1 MPIKIAAIADDY
13 TGASDLANTWRKNGL
28 RTVQTIGVPSG
39 TSNFSDMDAV
49 VVSLKIRSAPAADA
63 VAQALNAEA
72 LLRDLGARHVL
83 YKICSTFDSTDE
95 GNIGPVMDALCKR
108 ANARWTLVTPAF
120 PETGR
125 TVYKGHLFVGD
136 VPLNESPLKDHP
148 LNPMRD
154 ANLVRVLSKQTTYPV
169 GKLDLQTLANGVE
182 ASRARIAQQ
191 ALQGPCAIIADAIGD
206 GDLERLGDLALESP
220 VSIGASGLG
229 AGLARSLLRAS
240 GRQTRAPQSLASVGG
255 FSAVLVGSC
264 SARTLEQTAAAE
276 KVMPVLRLDPDRLVA
291 SGGGDIVPAMGF
303 ARQQLGKGP
312 FVVSA
317 SGTPETVRAIQD
329 TYGNKAAGLA
339 IETAL
344 AAIAAEL
351 VALGV
356 NRLVVAG
363 GETSGAV
370 VDRLGISSFEVGEE
384 LAAGVPK
391 LRTIGRAEGEL
402 MMALK
407 SGNFGGIDFFVEA
420 LSRLD

>member
-28 RTVQTIGVPSG
+28 RTVQTIGIPAGVSA
-39 TSNFSDMDAV
+39 FSDMDAV
-49 VVSLKIRSAPAADA
+49 VVSLKIRSVPALDA
-63 VAQALNAEA
+63 IAQALEAEA
-72 LLRDLGARHVL
+72 WLRGLGARHIL

-95 GNIGPVMDALCKR
+95 GNIGPVMDALCER
-108 ANARWTLVTPAF
+108 ARAPWTLVTPAF

-125 TVYKGHLFVGD
+125 TVYKGHLFVAD
-136 VPLNESPLKDHP
+136 VPLNESPLRHHP
-148 LNPMRD
+148 LNPMHD
-154 ANLVRVLSKQTTYPV
+154 ANLVRVLSKQTAHPV
-169 GKLDLQTLANGVE
+169 CNVDIQTLANGFD
-182 ASRARIAQQ
+182 AARARIAQQ
-191 ALQGPCAIIADAIGD
+191 ASQGLCAIIADAICD
-206 GDLERLGDLALESP
+206 ADLETLGDIALESP

-229 AGLARSLLRAS
+229 AGLARSLLRAF
-240 GRQTRAPQSLASVGG
+240 GRQAKAQQALASVGG

-264 SARTLEQTAAAE
+264 STRTLEQTAEAE
-276 KVMPVLRLDPDRLVA
+276 KLMPVLRLDPDRLVA
-291 SGGGDIVPAMGF
+291 SGGDIAPAMAF
-303 ARQQLGKGP
+303 ARQHLEKGP
-312 FVVSA
+312 FVISA
-317 SGTPETVRAIQD
+317 SGTPDIVRAIQER
-329 TYGNKAAGLA
+329 YGSKAAGLA

-351 VALGV
+351 VGLGV
-356 NRLVVAG
+356 RRLVVAG

-370 VDRLGISSFEVGEE
+370 VDRLGITSFEVGEE

-407 SGNFGGIDFFVEA
+407 SGNFGGIDFFAEA

>member
-28 RTVQTIGVPSG
+28 RTVQTIGIPSG
-39 TSNFSDMDAV
+39 ISGLSDMDAV
-49 VVSLKIRSAPAADA
+49 VVSLKIRSVPAADA
-63 VAQALNAEA
+63 IAQALEAEA
-72 LLRDLGARHVL
+72 WLRGLGAEHIL

-95 GNIGPVMDALCKR
+95 GNIGPVMDVLCER
-108 ANARWTLVTPAF
+108 ARAPWTLVTPAF

-125 TVYKGHLFVGD
+125 TVYKGHLFVAD
-136 VPLNESPLKDHP
+136 VPLNESPLKHHP
-148 LNPMRD
+148 LNPMHD
-154 ANLVRVLSKQTTYPV
+154 ANLVRVLSKQTAHPV
-169 GKLDLQTLANGVE
+169 FNLDIQTLVDGFDTA
-182 ASRARIAQQ
+182 RARIAQQ
-191 ALQGPCAIIADAIGD
+191 ASQGFCAVVADAICD
-206 GDLERLGDLALESP
+206 ADLERLGALALESS

-240 GRQTRAPQSLASVGG
+240 GHEARAPQALSSVGG

-264 SARTLEQTAAAE
+264 STRTLEQTAAAE
-276 KVMPVLRLDPDRLVA
+276 KLMPVLRLDPDRLV
-291 SGGGDIVPAMGF
+291 SSGGDIAPAMAF
-303 ARQQLGKGP
+303 ARQHLGKGP
-312 FVVSA
+312 FVISA
-317 SGTPETVRAIQD
+317 SGTPDIVRAIQE
-329 TYGNKAAGLA
+329 TYGAKAAGLA

-351 VALGV
+351 VTLGV
-356 NRLVVAG
+356 RQLLVAG

-370 VDRLGISSFEVGEE
+370 VDRLGITSFEVGEE

-407 SGNFGGIDFFVEA
+407 SGNFGGIDFFAEA
-420 LSRLD
+420 LSRLN